1 MEIESN
7 SKIAF
12 LDTSVY
18 REPNGRLTTS
28 VYRKSTPT
36 DQYLMYDSHHPQ
48 SVKCSIVKCLHD
60 RAKRLVTKPS
70 VIAGEKKHLS
80 SVLVCNRYP
89 SSFVQKITKGRTTP
103 RREPVAELKF
113 TVQGVSESLRLQSL
127 IFAGEQWQSETCF
140 LKPPALNS
148 IALRILMAETLEE
161 TLNKQKTSVF
171 VRQIFDIERFSR
183 KQKIKKR
190 QAHCSCPWSKRARQR
205 RTHKFTCLEYDW
217 RV

>member
-28 VYRKSTPT
+28 VYRKPTPT

-113 TVQGVSESLRLQSL
+113 TVQGVSES
-127 IFAGEQWQSETCF
+127 I
-140 LKPPALNS
+140 
-148 IALRILMAETLEE
+148 
-161 TLNKQKTSVF
+161 
-171 VRQIFDIERFSR
+171 
-183 KQKIKKR
+183 
-190 QAHCSCPWSKRARQR
+190 R
-205 RTHKFTCLEYDW
+205 RCLEQQDIQTVFKSDTTLLSHLMRPKDTVNPAKQDGVVY
-217 RV
+217 RIPRCRLCRTRRESCRQHHLV